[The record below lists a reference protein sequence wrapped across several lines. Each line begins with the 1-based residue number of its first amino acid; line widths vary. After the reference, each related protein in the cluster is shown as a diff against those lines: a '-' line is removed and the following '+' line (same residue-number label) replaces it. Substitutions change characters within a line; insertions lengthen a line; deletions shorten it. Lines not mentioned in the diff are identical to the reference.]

1 MHLVQRYECFG
12 TSMHNSSHEKIET
25 QLELSSQMIEK
36 QLELRNF
43 VSRILPFAEYENPYR
58 HIMRSP
64 QERTTEYKSLSTPT
78 SVTTSSPSD
87 SHHGPLPKTRSK
99 INAWIS
105 RMRGD
110 SRWDGHE
117 PIGGISYDPSRPTQ
131 NLLPSYSAT
140 VSSKHREKR
149 QYARTVPAT
158 HLIKNCESFLDAK
171 KMITPQAFR
180 LGMNIDRHI
189 QDPSKEISSGKDP
202 IDTDSSAQ
210 LHGHVRP
217 RPANRMTALSSG
229 SDGPLPSLPAF
240 MDKQPRLRRRL
251 PQGEAFIPAYG
262 LQGVQLFEVEDPSLS
277 TLSVLRI
284 SECR

>member
-1 MHLVQRYECFG
+1 MFWY
-12 TSMHNSSHEKIET
+12 MHNSSHEKIET
-25 QLELSSQMIEK
+25 PLELSSQMIEK
-36 QLELRNF
+36 QLQLRNF
-43 VSRILPFAEYENPYR
+43 VSRILPFAEYVNPYR

-87 SHHGPLPKTRSK
+87 AHHGPPPKTRSK
-99 INAWIS
+99 LNAWIS

-117 PIGGISYDPSRPTQ
+117 PIGGISYDPSRATQ

-140 VSSKHREKR
+140 LPSKHREKR
-149 QYARTVPAT
+149 QYARRVPDLPEPET
-158 HLIKNCESFLDAK
+158 HLDAK
-171 KMITPQAFR
+171 NLITPQAFR
-180 LGMNIDRHI
+180 LGMDIDRHI
-189 QDPSKEISSGKDP
+189 QDPSKEITSGKDR
-202 IDTDSSAQ
+202 IDTDSSAPS
-210 LHGHVRP
+210 HGHVRP
-217 RPANRMTALSSG
+217 RPANPLSSG
-229 SDGPLPSLPAF
+229 FDGPLPSLPAF
-240 MDKQPRLRRRL
+240 MEKKPRLRRRL
-251 PQGEAFIPAYG
+251 PQCEAFIPAYG